1 MYGMKFELQP
11 QSSYNLTRCAL
22 IFNQFPLDGTDVWI
36 PARETLPAQY
46 HRLYVVENELI
57 LGMVQQNHDSRL
69 IVHTYPPR
77 PKNHAYLRSM
87 VSWQFHLDAPLQAF
101 YQRAMKH
108 PFYQPILK
116 TLYGV
121 KPLLTPTLYEMAI
134 IAITEQQISYPV
146 AVKMRSRLIEA
157 LGRKMVF
164 EGKTYR
170 AFPTPQAI
178 AECRVN
184 DLRAFSFSGRKAEY
198 IIDFS
203 RKIADGSFNL
213 EDLRDRPNEE
223 VITALTSLR
232 GFGRWSAE
240 YFLTRGL
247 GRSDIFAADD
257 LGVQRLVGKHL
268 GPGHRVTA
276 QECRKILDE
285 WDNCQRWAVFY
296 LLCASRL
303 GLI

>member
-1 MYGMKFELQP
+1 LYGMKFELQS
-11 QSSYNLTRCAL
+11 QSPYNLTRCAL
-22 IFNQFPLDGTDVWI
+22 IFSQFPLDGTDLWI

-46 HRLYVVENELI
+46 RRLYVVENELI
-57 LGMVQQNHDSRL
+57 LAIVQQDRDSQLLVRT
-69 IVHTYPPR
+69 HPSH
-77 PKNHAYLRSM
+77 PKHHASFRSM
-87 VSWQFHLDAPLQAF
+87 VSWQFHLDAPLEAF
-101 YQRAMKH
+101 YQRARNH
-108 PFYQPILK
+108 PFFQPLLK

-121 KPLLTPTLYEMAI
+121 KPLRTPTLYEMGV

-170 AFPTPQAI
+170 AFPTAQAV
-178 AECRVN
+178 AECQVD

-203 RKIADGSFNL
+203 RKIADGSFHL
-213 EDLRDRPNEE
+213 EDLYDRANEE
-223 VITALTSLR
+223 VIAALTSLR

-240 YFLTRGL
+240 YLLNRGL
-247 GRSDIFAADD
+247 GRSDVFAADD

-276 QECRKILDE
+276 KECGKILEE
-285 WDNCQRWAVFY
+285 WGSLKRWVAFY